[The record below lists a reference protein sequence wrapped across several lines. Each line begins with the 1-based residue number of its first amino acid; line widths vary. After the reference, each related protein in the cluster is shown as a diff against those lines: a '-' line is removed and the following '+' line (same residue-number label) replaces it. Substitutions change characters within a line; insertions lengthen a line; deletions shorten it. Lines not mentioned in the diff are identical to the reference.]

1 MAMSLQGHRTFLISD
16 AKIVRAKTTL
26 IAVEQTE
33 SIAVGIR
40 TSQIRTE
47 RDIVTTT

>member
-26 IAVEQTE
+26 IAVEQPE
-33 SIAVGIR
+33 PIAVGIR